1 MQMVDSVM
9 SSLATY
15 YICSNKVPIG
25 ILQQVDKYRRHCLW
39 RVVILM
45 EENFPQ
51 LHAKWSL
58 NLSAK
63 VDYELLI
70 SEFRMKHL

>member
-39 RVVILM
+39 RGGDINGRKL
-45 EENFPQ
+45 P
-51 LHAKWSL
+51 
-58 NLSAK
+58 SAACK
-63 VDYELLI
+63 MVTKPKRKGGL
-70 SEFRMKHL
+70 